1 MQAYNGMSGVKVT
14 DLDLQPNSPTA
25 PTAYN
30 VFAATYGRGVFSG
43 TLTNTVLSN
52 ETFENNK
59 NVSIYPNPVKDI
71 LNINFK
77 DFTGDVSVKV
87 IDINGRE
94 VFTQKLSNVNNSN
107 AINLEKLSTG
117 IYILKLQGENL
128 NYSEKVILE

>member
-1 MQAYNGMSGVKVT
+1 MTIQQIWN
-14 DLDLQPNSPTA
+14 
-25 PTAYN
+25 
-30 VFAATYGRGVFSG
+30 
-43 TLTNTVLSN
+43 
-52 ETFENNK
+52 FENNK